1 MLISESDR
9 FVSHK
14 QSSHFFYYK
23 VIVYSVR
30 KLLDLFYEFKAQ
42 FVRNSQF
49 NEKLTNILVRK
60 LVGF

>member
-14 QSSHFFYYK
+14 QSSQFFYYK

-30 KLLDLFYEFKAQ
+30 KLLDFFYEFKAQ